1 MCKKVPLIIFL
12 FFLPIFT
19 NLRIVALFS
28 DKLTLVIRSRDLG
41 GYMYKK
47 HEMRL
52 VWLAAIVAMIMGLS
66 IIGRLVSG

>member
-1 MCKKVPLIIFL
+1 
-12 FFLPIFT
+12 
-19 NLRIVALFS
+19 
-28 DKLTLVIRSRDLG
+28 
-41 GYMYKK
+41 MYKK